1 MEVEN
6 MIRLCAWCGKI
17 IRVKGKMSGKERLF
31 GRCPECSDDL
41 MLPIGADDCGINLDR
56 EQIQKGSADDESD
69 IDLKST
75 GSPGC

>member
-1 MEVEN
+1 

-31 GRCPECSDDL
+31 GRCLECRDNL
-41 MLPIGADDCGINLDR
+41 MLPIGADDCGINSDT
-56 EQIQKGSADDESD
+56 EQIQKGSAGGESD
-69 IDLKST
+69 TDLKST

>member
-31 GRCPECSDDL
+31 GRCQKCSDDL
-41 MLPIGADDCGINLDR
+41 MLPIGADDCGINSDTG
-56 EQIQKGSADDESD
+56 QIQKGSADDESD
-69 IDLKST
+69 KNLKST